1 MGRVESSVE
10 IEAPIG
16 KVFVFLSN
24 PKNYEKI
31 FVDSD
36 FKVEDVSKQPIGVGT
51 RFRES
56 AVIGGR
62 KVKSHWHEI
71 VEFEKNRRFVDR
83 EVKGGGG
90 GLKREDLTF
99 VLETT
104 DKGTKVSMTLDYE
117 FPYSVLGKII
127 DKLMARKGFERWIQS
142 GAKKAKE
149 VLGDLGSCG
158 A

>member
-1 MGRVESSVE
+1 MGRVESSVV
-10 IEAPIG
+10 IEAPVK

-24 PKNYEKI
+24 PKNQEKI

-36 FKVEDVSKQPIGVGT
+36 FKIEDVSEQPVGVGT
-51 RFRES
+51 RFRIS

-62 KVKSHWHEI
+62 KVKPHWHEF
-71 VEFEKNRRFVDR
+71 VEFEENRRFVDS

-90 GLKREDLTF
+90 VFKRENLTF
-99 VLETT
+99 AFENT
-104 DKGTKVSMTLDYE
+104 DRGTKVTITEDYE

-149 VLGDLGSCG
+149 VLE
-158 A
+158 AT

>member
-1 MGRVESSVE
+1 MGRVESSIE
-10 IEAPIG
+10 IEAPIE

-24 PKNYEKI
+24 PKNQEKI

-36 FKVEDVSKQPIGVGT
+36 FKVEEVSKQPVGVGT
-51 RFRES
+51 RFRIS

-62 KVKSHWHEI
+62 KVKSHWHEF
-71 VEFEKNRRFVDR
+71 VEFEENRRIVDR

-90 GLKREDLTF
+90 VLKREDLTF
-99 VLETT
+99 VFGTT
-104 DKGTKVSMTLDYE
+104 DRGMKLTITEDYE
-117 FPYSVLGKII
+117 FPYSVLGKIV

-149 VLGDLGSCG
+149 VLE
-158 A
+158 AT